1 MGHRPILALIAPL
14 FALFAACAFA
24 PDEGDLA
31 QAANPRID
39 VYFNSPATRTE
50 TGSDANTDDMLVQT
64 IDRARISVDMAV
76 YGFSRRP
83 VIEAAIRAHNRGVR
97 VRMVGDAKSNTG
109 YTGGYLDMDRL
120 NIPMQAGNQNHI
132 MHNKFFII
140 DEHRVFVGTGN
151 ITSNSFDRDNNAW
164 VIIDSPAVAR
174 DFTAE
179 FEQMFSGRFGAA
191 KVRLENGERYATG
204 DTTVEIRF
212 APQEDALGR
221 LLQAINEAQ
230 GSIRF
235 FIFAFTKDS
244 VGSALIAK
252 HREFSAYNRFC
263 DPSLNPVLTDAASAA
278 NGEAGAH
285 RALHACGAGPFQRK
299 VVQGV
304 VDRSQLHSNGP
315 YHEFYRLLTAGVD
328 VVLDGNE
335 NAGQPG
341 DYQAGGARQ
350 HDKTIVIDAGLPTAK
365 VCTGSFNWSSSA
377 TGSNDETLLVLTGER
392 LTAQYV
398 EQFEQL
404 YAEGEL
410 AGNRYA
416 GDGTGLTPGAIIF
429 NEIQWDGYNGTVDPT
444 DAGGDDVY
452 NDEFIELLNTTDEA
466 IDISLWTIATDDDFV
481 LGFYPGTVIGPRERF
496 LAVDHNLAPFQD
508 GVPQTAV
515 SAYRNADFIMNVA
528 NDPRFLRLSLHNLD
542 FRLRLLDP
550 RGTEFDRAG
559 DGGPPFAG
567 GREASGNP
575 ARNVSMERVHTDCS
589 GAAAGCLPFAPGDT
603 AQAWRACSATR
614 GGANVNDD
622 FQSYIIATP
631 GEPNSGGEVIA
642 PEPDDFRAPVTGAP

>member
-1 MGHRPILALIAPL
+1 MGHRRILALIAPL
-14 FALFAACAFA
+14 FLLLGGCAIT
-24 PDEGDLA
+24 PDEADVA
-31 QAANPRID
+31 QAANSRLD

-50 TGSDANTDDMLVQT
+50 TGSDANTDDVLVQT
-64 IDRARISVDMAV
+64 LDRARTSIDMAV

-83 VIEAAIRAHNRGVR
+83 IIEAAIRAHNRGVR
-97 VRMVGDAKSNTG
+97 VRVVGDAKSNTG

-140 DEHRVFVGTGN
+140 DEQRVFIGTGN

-174 DFTAE
+174 DFIAE
-179 FEQMFSGRFGAA
+179 FEQMFAGRFGAA
-191 KVRLENGERYATG
+191 KVRLENGESYPVG
-204 DTTVEIRF
+204 DTTVEVRF

-221 LLQAINEAQ
+221 LLQAINEAE
-230 GSIRF
+230 GSVRF

-252 HREFSAYNRFC
+252 HREFTAYNRFC
-263 DPSLNPVLTDAASAA
+263 DPALNPELAAPGA
-278 NGEAGAH
+278 EAEAH
-285 RALHACGAGPFQRK
+285 RNLHRCGAAPFAPR

-335 NAGQPG
+335 NAGQAG

-350 HDKTIVIDAGLPTAK
+350 HDKTIVIDGGLPTAK
-365 VCTGSFNWSSSA
+365 VVTGSFNWSSSA
-377 TGSNDETLLVLTGER
+377 TGSNDETLLVLKGER

-398 EQFEQL
+398 EQFERL
-404 YAEGEL
+404 YSEGDL
-410 AGNRYA
+410 AGNRFA
-416 GDGTGLTPGAIIF
+416 GDGTGLAPGAIIF
-429 NEIQWDGYNGTVDPT
+429 NEIQWDGYNGTIDPT
-444 DAGGDDVY
+444 DAGGDEVY

-466 IDISLWTIATDDDFV
+466 IDISLWTIASDDDFV
-481 LGFYPGTVIGPRERF
+481 LGFYPGTIIGPRERF
-496 LAVDHNLAPFQD
+496 LVVDHNLAPFQD
-508 GVPQTAV
+508 GIPQTAV
-515 SAYRNADFIMNVA
+515 SAYRNADFIMNVS
-528 NDPRFLRLSLHNLD
+528 NDPRFLRLSLHNFD

-559 DGGPPFAG
+559 DGGPAFAG
-567 GREASGNP
+567 GRQATGAP
-575 ARNVSMERVHTDCS
+575 AKNFSMERVHTDCS
-589 GAAAGCLPFAPGDT
+589 GAAGDCLPFAPGDSP
-603 AQAWRACSATR
+603 AAWRACSAAR

-631 GEPNSGGEVIA
+631 GEPNSGGEFIA
-642 PEPDDFRAPVTGAP
+642 PETADFRLPVAGAQ

>member
-1 MGHRPILALIAPL
+1 MDHRRILALIAPL
-14 FALFAACAFA
+14 FALLTACAIT
-24 PDEGDLA
+24 PDEADVA
-31 QAANPRID
+31 QAANPRLD
-39 VYFNSPATRTE
+39 VYFNSPATRPE
-50 TGSDANTDDMLVQT
+50 TGSDANTDDVLVQT
-64 IDRARISVDMAV
+64 LDRARTSIDMAV

-97 VRMVGDAKSNTG
+97 VRIVGDAKSNTG

-120 NIPMQAGNQNHI
+120 NIPMQTGNQNHI

-140 DEHRVFVGTGN
+140 DEQRVFVGTGN

-179 FEQMFSGRFGAA
+179 FEQMFAGRFGAA
-191 KVRLENGERYATG
+191 KVRLENGESYPVG
-204 DTTVEIRF
+204 DTRVEVRF
-212 APQEDALGR
+212 APEEDALGR

-230 GSIRF
+230 SSVRF

-252 HREFSAYNRFC
+252 HREFTAYNQFC
-263 DPSLNPVLTDAASAA
+263 DPALNPVLV
-278 NGEAGAH
+278 EAGGQGAAADAH
-285 RALHACGAGPFQRK
+285 RTLHRCGTAPFARK
-299 VVQGV
+299 LVQGV

-350 HDKTIVIDAGLPTAK
+350 HDKTIVIDGGLPTAK

-377 TGSNDETLLVLTGER
+377 TGSNDETLLVLEGER
-392 LTAQYV
+392 LTALYV
-398 EQFEQL
+398 EQFERL
-404 YAEGEL
+404 YAEGDL
-410 AGNRYA
+410 AGNRYV
-416 GDGTGLTPGAIIF
+416 GDGTALAPGDIVF
-429 NEIQWDGYNGTVDPT
+429 NEIQWDGYNGTIDPT

-481 LGFYPGTVIGPRERF
+481 LGFYPGTIIGPRERF
-496 LAVDHNLAPFQD
+496 LVVDHNLAPFQD
-508 GVPQTAV
+508 GVPQTQV
-515 SAYRNADFIMNVA
+515 SAYRNADFIMNVS

-559 DGGPPFAG
+559 DGGPAFFG
-567 GREASGNP
+567 GREASGTP
-575 ARNVSMERVHTDCS
+575 ARNFSMERIHTDCS
-589 GAAAGCLPFAPGDT
+589 AATGPCARFTPGDSP
-603 AQAWRACSATR
+603 AAWRACSAAK
-614 GGANVNDD
+614 GGANVNDA

-631 GEPNSGGEVIA
+631 GEPNSGGEFIA
-642 PEPDDFRAPVTGAP
+642 AEPADFRSPGSGAP